1 MARSR
6 VFSAAVA
13 LAAGVLASGLSF
25 VGCAG
30 EDSACLDSTGE
41 ALVNVCPKS
50 GTLVKGIDVS
60 KWQATIDWTK
70 VKGAGY
76 EFAFIRAS
84 DGLNYPD
91 GMFESNWKNA
101 KAAGVIRGVYQFFRP
116 SQDPIAQADL
126 MLGKMQAAGWLDKN
140 DLPCVIDIEVAE
152 GQSNTTIRNKSLQW
166 LQYVEQKTGKKP
178 LVYTAAGWSSVL
190 GTALSAY
197 PLWIANYTGSPT
209 AGCPLM
215 PDGWSTWLFW
225 QYTSK
230 GGVSGVGSLDVD
242 KNVWDGTLDQLK
254 AYAANGTVPPPPQP
268 TDGGTTTDPCAKA
281 TSGNGP
287 YCGVTIGGE
296 LSTLY
301 NCQGGATAGKTTCPN
316 GCTVM
321 PAGTADQCASGGSDV
336 CKNATSGNGKYCG
349 KTLGGDPS
357 ALYDCQNGTTASK
370 TDCQYGCI
378 LNPPGVADA
387 CAAAPPA
394 PSGGGGGGAGGG
406 SSGGGGA
413 SSGGSSSGGGSSN
426 GGAGGAP
433 GGGGWGAGSGIDGS
447 VNPGSGGAPSGS
459 GC

>member
-1 MARSR
+1 MGSSR
-6 VFSAAVA
+6 VVSV
-13 LAAGVLASGLSF
+13 LAALSVGLLASSLSF

-30 EDSACLDSTGE
+30 TDSACLDSTGE

-50 GTLVKGIDVS
+50 GTLVQGVDVS

-76 EFAFIRAS
+76 DFAFIRAS

-91 GMFESNWKNA
+91 GMFQANWQGA

-126 MLGKMQAAGWLDKN
+126 MLGKMQAAGWLEKS

-152 GQSNTTIRNKSLQW
+152 GQSNTTIRNKALQW
-166 LQYVEQKTGKKP
+166 LTYVEQKTGKKP
-178 LVYTAAGWSSVL
+178 IVYTAAGWSSVL

-215 PDGWSTWLFW
+215 PDGWSSWLFW

-230 GGVSGVGSLDVD
+230 GGVAGVGSLDVD

-268 TDGGTTTDPCAKA
+268 TDGGTSTEPCAKA
-281 TSGNGP
+281 SAGNGP
-287 YCGVTIGGE
+287 YCGVTIGGDP
-296 LSTLY
+296 STLY
-301 NCQGGATAGKTTCPN
+301 NCQNGVSASKTVCPN
-316 GCTVM
+316 GCSVM
-321 PAGTADQCASGGSDV
+321 PPGTADQCASSSTDV
-336 CKNATSGNGKYCG
+336 CKNATSGNGPYCG
-349 KTLGGDPS
+349 KTLGGDPGT
-357 ALYDCQNGTTASK
+357 LYNCQNGTTSNSTA
-370 TDCQYGCI
+370 CQYGCI
-378 LNPPGVADA
+378 SNPPGVADT
-387 CAAAPPA
+387 CGAAPPP
-394 PSGGGGGGAGGG
+394 PSGGGGAGGG
-406 SSGGGGA
+406 SSTGGGGA
-413 SSGGSSSGGGSSN
+413 SNGGASGSGNGGSSSGGG
-426 GGAGGAP
+426 
-433 GGGGWGAGSGIDGS
+433 GGWAAGSGIDGG
-447 VNPGSGGAPSGS
+447 VNGGSGGLAPAG

>member
-1 MARSR
+1 M
-6 VFSAAVA
+6 SALAA
-13 LAAGVLASGLSF
+13 LAAGAFASSLSF

-30 EDSACLDSTGE
+30 TDSACLDSTGE

-50 GTLVKGIDVS
+50 STLVKGVDVS

-91 GMFESNWKNA
+91 GMFQANWQGA

-126 MLGKMQAAGWLDKN
+126 MLGKMQAAGWLEKN
-140 DLPCVIDIEVAE
+140 DLPCVIDIEAAD
-152 GQSNTTIRNKSLQW
+152 GQSNTTIRNKALQW
-166 LQYVEQKTGKKP
+166 LTYVQQKTGKKP
-178 LVYTAAGWSSVL
+178 IVYTAAGWSSVL

-230 GGVSGVGSLDVD
+230 GGVDGVGSLDVD

-268 TDGGTTTDPCAKA
+268 TDGGTSTDPCAKA
-281 TSGNGP
+281 SAGNGP
-287 YCGVTIGGE
+287 YCGVTIGGDPN
-296 LSTLY
+296 TLY
-301 NCQGGATAGKTTCPN
+301 NCQNGVSASKTVCPN
-316 GCTVM
+316 GCSVM
-321 PAGTADQCASGGSDV
+321 PAGTADQCASSSSDV
-336 CKNATSGNGKYCG
+336 CKNAASGNGPYCG
-349 KTLGGDPS
+349 KTLGGDP
-357 ALYDCQNGTTASK
+357 ATLYNCQNGTTASSSV
-370 TDCQYGCI
+370 CQYGCI

-387 CAAAPPA
+387 CGAAPPP
-394 PSGGGGGGAGGG
+394 PSGGGGAGGG
-406 SSGGGGA
+406 SSTGGGGT
-413 SSGGSSSGGGSSN
+413 SSGGASGSGNGGVSSGGASGS
-426 GGAGGAP
+426 
-433 GGGGWGAGSGIDGS
+433 GGWAAGSGIDGS
-447 VNPGSGGAPSGS
+447 VNGGSGGFAPPG